1 MHHFDKFNVAK
12 PIQPISTMP
21 VTKTFSWKTL
31 SFSFM
36 KLEKVDFCQKGLLFI
51 KLGGY
56 EITSSEVLTNISY
69 KCQLSVKTLPIC
81 QLNFRIFVSCQELN
95 DS

>member
-1 MHHFDKFNVAK
+1 MHHFDKFYVAK
-12 PIQPISTMP
+12 PIQPISTMT

-36 KLEKVDFCQKGLLFI
+36 KLEKVDFCHKGLLFV

-56 EITSSEVLTNISY
+56 EITSSEVLTN
-69 KCQLSVKTLPIC
+69 
-81 QLNFRIFVSCQELN
+81 VSCQLKLCPFV
-95 DS
+95 S